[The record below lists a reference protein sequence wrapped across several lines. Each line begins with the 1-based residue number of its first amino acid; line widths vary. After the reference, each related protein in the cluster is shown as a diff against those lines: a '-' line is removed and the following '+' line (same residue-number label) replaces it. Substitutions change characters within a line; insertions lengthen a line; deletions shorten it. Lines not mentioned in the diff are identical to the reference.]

1 MQIRLPLIEYFGYV
15 LTMKITIYAPEVE
28 AQMRNFYHSLSE
40 KDRRRYAAVEA
51 AKLGHGGITYLCQ
64 VLHCDEGTVSRGLK
78 ELKMPL
84 LEKEK
89 RIRQA
94 EGGRKSVVE
103 TMAGLDEA
111 FLA

>member
-1 MQIRLPLIEYFGYV
+1 
-15 LTMKITIYAPEVE
+15 MKITTYAPEVE

-64 VLHCDEGTVSRGLK
+64 LHYDEGTVSRGLK

-94 EGGRKSVVE
+94 GVGESQFWRRGKGWMKP
-103 TMAGLDEA
+103 
-111 FLA
+111 F

>member
-1 MQIRLPLIEYFGYV
+1 
-15 LTMKITIYAPEVE
+15 MKITTYAPEVE

-84 LEKEK
+84 LK
-89 RIRQA
+89 RRNVFGKQGVG
-94 EGGRKSVVE
+94 ESQLWRRWQGWMK
-103 TMAGLDEA
+103 L
-111 FLA
+111 F